1 MSDKT
6 TVAHIQ
12 AAYEVARRHAYD
24 QWKAERKA
32 ELNDTTYKKWDGRG
46 FHSVSLEVGRMYA
59 YSELLGGTDMD
70 LQQIRS
76 DAREDA
82 QAEWREEVFKDFL
95 PPVEDEAEAA

>member
-1 MSDKT
+1 MTET
-6 TVAHIQ
+6 TTTAHVQ
-12 AAYEVARRHAYD
+12 AAFDVARRHAYD

-46 FHSVSLEVGRMYA
+46 FHSITLEVGRMYA
-59 YSELLGGTDMD
+59 YSELLGGQDFD

-82 QAEWREEVFKDFL
+82 QAEWREEVFRDFL
-95 PPVEDEAEAA
+95 PPADAEAA